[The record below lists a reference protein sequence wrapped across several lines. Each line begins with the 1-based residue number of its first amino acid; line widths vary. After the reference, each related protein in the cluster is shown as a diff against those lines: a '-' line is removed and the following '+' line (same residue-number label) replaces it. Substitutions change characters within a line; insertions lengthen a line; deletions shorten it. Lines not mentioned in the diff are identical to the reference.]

1 MMMMSEDAARQI
13 HAQHWR
19 QGRLLSVASHAEIA
33 QQLSL
38 APLADDDAVIVIS
51 QSCDLV
57 NGDFT
62 EEPFAEI
69 LLAHPLPE
77 SADGN
82 YMCLRNPRRLHF
94 HLQIHGQQC
103 AYTAWIWDRYWLPRE
118 VLAQWPPDAERGLWD
133 QDEQDVLIGW
143 LVARYERTALP
154 DELQR
159 RLGRIKDKLKKP
171 MKQLKDVS
179 GVFLECS
186 DQELSDDASYRLRI
200 KLVMPKAAYEQA
212 HRRQAVEQIR
222 TQLDTVLRKCPGVLL
237 EEEPELVS
245 ELKFTLHD
253 ARILRR
259 WTDFDYVSYQ
269 DHAAHQAPHSGM
281 R

>member
-1 MMMMSEDAARQI
+1 MMMSEDAARQI

-19 QGRLLSVASHAEIA
+19 QGRLLPVASHVEIT
-33 QQLSL
+33 QHLSGVL
-38 APLADDDAVIVIS
+38 LADDDAVIVIS

-57 NGDFT
+57 HGDFT
-62 EEPFAEI
+62 QEPFAEI
-69 LLAHPLPE
+69 LIAHRLPKPP
-77 SADGN
+77 DGALM
-82 YMCLRNPRRLHF
+82 YLRNPRRLHF
-94 HLQIHGQQC
+94 YLQVHEQKQ
-103 AYTAWIWDRYWLPRE
+103 AYAAWIWDRYRLPRD

-133 QDEQDVLIGW
+133 QDEQDVLISW

-159 RLGRIKDKLKKP
+159 RFGRIKDKLKKP

-186 DQELSDDASYRLRI
+186 DAELNADTDYRLRI

-212 HRRQAVEQIR
+212 DRRLAVEQTR
-222 TQLDTVLRKCPGVLL
+222 TQLDAVLQKCPGVAL

-245 ELKFTLHD
+245 ELEFTLHD
-253 ARILRR
+253 ARTLRR
-259 WTDFDYVSYQ
+259 WNDFDYVSYQ
-269 DHAAHQAPHSGM
+269 DHAAHQAPYPGKG
-281 R
+281 

>member
-1 MMMMSEDAARQI
+1 MMMSEDAARQI

-19 QGRLLSVASHAEIA
+19 QGRLLPVASHAEVA

-38 APLADDDAVIVIS
+38 APLAEDDAVIVIS

-57 NGDFT
+57 HGDFT
-62 EEPFAEI
+62 QEPFAEI
-69 LLAHPLPE
+69 LIAHRLPE
-77 SADGN
+77 PPDGALM
-82 YMCLRNPRRLHF
+82 YLRNPRRLHF
-94 HLQIHGQQC
+94 YLQMHGQKQ
-103 AYTAWIWDRYWLPRE
+103 AYAAWIWDRDRLPRE

-133 QDEQDVLIGW
+133 QDEQDVLISW

-159 RLGRIKDKLKKP
+159 RFGRIKDKLKKP

-212 HRRQAVEQIR
+212 DRRQAVEQMR
-222 TQLDTVLRKCPGVLL
+222 TQLDAVLRKCPGVLL

-245 ELKFTLHD
+245 ELEFTLHD
-253 ARILRR
+253 ARTLRR
-259 WTDFDYVSYQ
+259 WNDFDYVSYQ
-269 DHAAHQAPHSGM
+269 DHAAHQALHSGM